1 MKTDSLTFKG
11 TPIEALREKAS
22 QAYASQSRD
31 GIEERWILDNLPMV
45 RRIAQ
50 KVAPY
55 LSNNDIDMEDIISA
69 GTVGLV
75 KAARAFDPNKVAEF
89 KTYAYIRVR
98 GAIIDELRSRSFVPS
113 PVYNR
118 IKNIEATYRRFLGQ
132 RGVPPDDAELA
143 EASGISR
150 KQLYRTLQEARK
162 QTFLSI
168 HNLTD
173 GASGLDVLGLTNRV
187 PGPDVQAERNE
198 LLTRLSKAI
207 RELPRNDRIIML
219 LYYER
224 DLTMKDIAKTLSIS
238 EPRVSQLHASALFK
252 LSINLG

>member
-118 IKNIEATYRRFLGQ
+118 IKNIEAT
-132 RGVPPDDAELA
+132 
-143 EASGISR
+143 
-150 KQLYRTLQEARK
+150 
-162 QTFLSI
+162 
-168 HNLTD
+168 
-173 GASGLDVLGLTNRV
+173 
-187 PGPDVQAERNE
+187 
-198 LLTRLSKAI
+198 
-207 RELPRNDRIIML
+207 
-219 LYYER
+219 
-224 DLTMKDIAKTLSIS
+224 
-238 EPRVSQLHASALFK
+238 
-252 LSINLG
+252 